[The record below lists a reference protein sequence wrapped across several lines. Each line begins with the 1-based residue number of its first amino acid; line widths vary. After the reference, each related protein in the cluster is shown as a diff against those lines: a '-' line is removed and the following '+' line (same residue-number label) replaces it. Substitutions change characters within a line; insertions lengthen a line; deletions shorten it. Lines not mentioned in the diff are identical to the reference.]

1 MMTDAGG
8 AATVELGD
16 DKLNERG
23 HVSSGNQSS
32 AIIYD
37 YPPDPELHFRVY
49 TNDNTDESCEALIAL
64 KNIFSRQLPKMP
76 KEYIVR
82 LVFDR
87 RHVSLAIIRQN
98 RIVGGICYRPYF
110 EQRFGEIAFCAING
124 TEQIRGYGT
133 LLMNHVKH
141 HVQRDKLEYFL
152 TYADNFAIGYFQK
165 QGFSKTCTMPKE
177 RWVGYIKDYDG
188 GTLMECYIHPAMDY
202 LNTRAVLAKQRS
214 FIYDRIRERSR
225 AGEVYP
231 GLELFGLGK
240 RVASVM
246 EVPGVLDAGWT
257 DKQLHRGAT
266 ERDRNM
272 SQAKTGAL
280 LKTILEKLRASSSA
294 WVFDKAVRHGDRKG
308 EDDVAAKNV
317 DQLTLPVIMS
327 RLKLGDFYRSR
338 EMLLADLRFM
348 VRAGK
353 ERFAEGSGEADAAA
367 DFERVLADHFLDA
380 GKEAAKEQD

>member
-141 HVQRDKLEYFL
+141 HVQKDKLEYFL